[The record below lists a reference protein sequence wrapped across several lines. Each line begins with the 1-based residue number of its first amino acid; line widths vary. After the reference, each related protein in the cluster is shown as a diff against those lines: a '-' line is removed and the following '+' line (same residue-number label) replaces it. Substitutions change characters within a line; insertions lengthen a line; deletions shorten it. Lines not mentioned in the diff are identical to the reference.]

1 MSRYLNARQVLIHLF
16 GILLPAISIAQQ
28 PQIKENVKKQY
39 IFGLDLGLSAP
50 SNLGN
55 STSIPLGYSTFS
67 YQAQHHN
74 DFGPLRFGATL
85 SRRLIFT
92 PKNALDIGLSYHT
105 ISSMLIN
112 GNLNQGIY
120 PLYYPATYQY
130 SVKASQLLAE
140 AKLVHQWHDL
150 FYPYIITSVGG
161 GFNKAQHYS
170 TNIPEFMTITPMYAN
185 HSKAS
190 FSYTAGVGV
199 GYFITEP
206 ISLGLGYRFSD
217 LGSVGLG
224 NGTIRYTT
232 ISSPLKQSH
241 IYLNTLLIELN
252 CFF

>member
-1 MSRYLNARQVLIHLF
+1 MLRHLNLRHVLLYLFCMS
-16 GILLPAISIAQQ
+16 LPAISIAQQ
-28 PQIKENVKKQY
+28 PLAVKSVKQQY

-50 SNLGN
+50 NNLGN
-55 STSIPLGYSTFS
+55 STSMPLGYSTFS

-74 DFGPLRFGATL
+74 DFGPLRFGATF
-85 SRRLIFT
+85 SRRLTFT
-92 PKNALDIGLSYHT
+92 PKSSLDIGLSYHALST
-105 ISSMLIN
+105 MLVN
-112 GNLNQGIY
+112 GNLNQGIS
-120 PLYYPATYQY
+120 PLYYPTTYQY

-150 FYPYIITSVGG
+150 FYPYIIAGVGG

-170 TNIPEFMTITPMYAN
+170 TSIPEFMTITPMYTN
-185 HSKAS
+185 HSETS
-190 FSYTAGVGV
+190 FSYTAGFGMN
-199 GYFITEP
+199 YFIAEP

-232 ISSPLKQSH
+232 IPSPLKQAH
-241 IYLNTLLIELN
+241 VYLNTLLIELN